1 MWGGEY
7 SHRRGRVWGEGN
19 IVIEEEGCGGR
30 GRVLVMFVSQG
41 MNWIPGAIGG
51 GGWLVGEWVS
61 KWFGEWVH
69 QLVDE

>member
-1 MWGGEY
+1 
-7 SHRRGRVWGEGN
+7 
-19 IVIEEEGCGGR
+19 
-30 GRVLVMFVSQG
+30 MFVSQG